1 MSFFLNPD
9 TYTRKSLLEFRAL
22 ILKDRVR
29 VYGTII
35 LMGVLYFTIIPILL
49 QKNNAYKERVPILSG
64 IADSEQGA
72 GSQIEEGREG
82 GNGQEIEGF
91 LIKHQQI

>member
-1 MSFFLNPD
+1 
-9 TYTRKSLLEFRAL
+9 
-22 ILKDRVR
+22 
-29 VYGTII
+29 
-35 LMGVLYFTIIPILL
+35 MGVLYFTIIPILL
-49 QKNNAYKERVPILSG
+49 PKNNAYKERVPILSA

-91 LIKHQQI
+91 LIKHQQIQRSMTCSLPTIIFFDGSIW